1 MGEFLLSNNQTMLP
15 LSQCRDSLNSRV
27 NLSSRANLKVSNS
40 SRDNPKVNLSSKAS
54 HKLSLSS
61 RDNLKDTLN
70 SRASHKDSLSS
81 KANLKDSPSS
91 RVNLKDSLKV
101 NLRDRQQDSNSKR
114 HNLEN
119 STHEFNIVTKPTC
132 DDRIF
137 EI

>member
-1 MGEFLLSNNQTMLP
+1 MG
-15 LSQCRDSLNSRV
+15 
-27 NLSSRANLKVSNS
+27 
-40 SRDNPKVNLSSKAS
+40 RDNPKVNLSSKAS
-54 HKLSLSS
+54 HKLSHSS
-61 RDNLKDTLN
+61 RANLMDSLKDSNSSRVNLKVNLN

-81 KANLKDSPSS
+81 KANLEDSPSS

-137 EI
+137 EILSL